1 MTNEAVNKVAEKV
14 VERIF
19 ESSQSGY
26 TKGVIP
32 DLKHRT
38 LVAIENL
45 LRLMDYE
52 ELEEVERQVEN
63 GA

>member
-1 MTNEAVNKVAEKV
+1 MTNKTVSEVAEKI
-14 VERIF
+14 VEMIF
-19 ESSQSGY
+19 ESSQNGY

-32 DLKHRT
+32 DLKHKT
-38 LVAIENL
+38 LVTIENL

>member
-1 MTNEAVNKVAEKV
+1 MTSKTTNEMAEKI

-19 ESSQSGY
+19 ESSQNGY
-26 TKGVIP
+26 TRGIVP
-32 DLKHRT
+32 DLRRKT

-52 ELEEVERQVEN
+52 ELEEVEKQVEN